1 MSIFSFVRSR
11 IFLAALVLAA
21 ALLVAAACSG
31 DSDGGETPAGGGETP
46 TGGGETPAAGQTPT
60 GGGATAE
67 ISMIPTIQFDTS
79 ELTVAADTD
88 VTITAD
94 NTDPGISHNFAVY
107 SSRDAADSGEEA
119 LAATETCA
127 GSCTDEVTLN
137 LTAGE
142 YFFRCQVHP
151 SQMTGTLTVQ

>member
-11 IFLAALVLAA
+11 IFLAPLVLGA

-31 DSDGGETPAGGGETP
+31 DSDGGETPS
-46 TGGGETPAAGQTPT
+46 GGGETPAAGQTPT

-79 ELTVAADTD
+79 ELTIAADTD

-107 SSRDAADSGEEA
+107 SSRDAADSGEDA

-137 LTAGE
+137 LSPGE

-151 SQMTGTLTVQ
+151 SQMTGTLVVQ